1 MAEPTYSTP
10 APGPTAHDP
19 HDPAAGTRGPSPRP
33 GANLAELFVQDLP
46 ELPSL
51 AALHAL
57 TDRDLPSTD
66 GLPMPESMFQGPALR
81 YTASALDHFFRG
93 RSPGV
98 CVASDLLVYDDGR
111 PATNGPVRPVSV
123 SPDIMVAMGVGDRMR
138 SSYVI
143 WREGKA
149 PDFVM
154 EVASESTWR
163 RDRDEKP
170 ALYAALGVVEYF
182 LYDAQGGYLV
192 PRLQGQV
199 LRGAR
204 RGPLRPERLGNGAWG
219 LRSEVLGLCAY
230 LRGPEKELR
239 WHDPV
244 TGRDLESHAEVH
256 DARAT
261 AESRAA
267 EEAAA
272 REAAESRAAEEAA
285 AREAA
290 ESRAAGEAA
299 AREAAESR
307 AAGETAARRA
317 AEAEVAALRA
327 RIRRL
332 EHGSNE

>member
-10 APGPTAHDP
+10 APGPTVHGP
-19 HDPAAGTRGPSPRP
+19 HAPAAGTPGSSP

-66 GLPMPESMFQGPALR
+66 GLPMPESMFQDQTMGYTSFALR
-81 YTASALDHFFRG
+81 RFFKG
-93 RSPGV
+93 RRPGV

-111 PATNGPVRPVSV
+111 PATDGPVRPVWV

-138 SSYVI
+138 DSYVI

-149 PDFVM
+149 PEFVM

-182 LYDAQGGYLV
+182 LYDAQGGYLA

-199 LRGAR
+199 LCGAR
-204 RGPLRPERLGNGAWG
+204 RGRLRPERLGNGAWG

-230 LRGPEKELR
+230 LRGPEQELR
-239 WHDPV
+239 WYDPV
-244 TGRDLESHAEVH
+244 TGKDLESQDEVH
-256 DARAT
+256 DDRD
-261 AESRAA
+261 RI
-267 EEAAA
+267 
-272 REAAESRAAEEAA
+272 AA

-299 AREAAESR
+299 AR
-307 AAGETAARRA
+307 RA
-317 AEAEVAALRA
+317 AEAEIAQLRA
-327 RIRRL
+327 RIERL
-332 EHGSNE
+332 KHGSDE